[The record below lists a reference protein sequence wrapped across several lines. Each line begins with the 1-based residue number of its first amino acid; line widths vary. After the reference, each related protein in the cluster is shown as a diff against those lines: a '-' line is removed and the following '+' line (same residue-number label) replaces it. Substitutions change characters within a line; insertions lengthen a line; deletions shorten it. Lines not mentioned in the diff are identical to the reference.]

1 MTYYGEYLFRYRG
14 QLPLIIIIIA
24 IPIIATTSYYN
35 ILPIEY
41 QNIVQYCSILLSI
54 CGLFLRYY
62 ITGTTPEDTSGR
74 NRKKQIANTL
84 NTTGAYSIVRNP
96 LYLANY
102 LIWIGL
108 ASYSLSYILC
118 IIISLLFIIYYE
130 RIIIVEEK
138 FLSEKFK
145 VKYDVFCQ
153 KTPIC
158 FPSFRNYQKSNYPF
172 SIKNIL
178 RQEYSS
184 TLSLIVTYIYIDVL
198 LIIFHGNNITC
209 NLVTWKHHI
218 YIFLV
223 SILITVLL
231 KVIKTKSDL
240 LDE

>member
-1 MTYYGEYLFRYRG
+1 MIYYGEHLFRYRG

-54 CGLFLRYY
+54 CGLFLRCY

-145 VKYDVFCQ
+145 VKYDIFCQ
-153 KTPIC
+153 KTPIF

-209 NLVTWKHHI
+209 NLVAWKNHI

-231 KVIKTKSDL
+231 KVIKTKSNL

>member
-1 MTYYGEYLFRYRG
+1 MTHYGEHLFRYRG

-24 IPIIATTSYYN
+24 IQIIATTSYYN
-35 ILPIEY
+35 IFPIEY

-145 VKYDVFCQ
+145 VKYDIFCQ
-153 KTPIC
+153 KTPV
-158 FPSFRNYQKSNYPF
+158 FLPSFRNFQKSNYPF

-209 NLVTWKHHI
+209 NLKTWKHHI
-218 YIFLV
+218 YIFVV
-223 SILITVLL
+223 SILITALL
-231 KVIKTKSDL
+231 KVIKTKSNL

>member
-1 MTYYGEYLFRYRG
+1 MIYYGEHLFRYRG

-35 ILPIEY
+35 ILSIEY
-41 QNIVQYCSILLSI
+41 QNIIQSCSILLSI

-62 ITGTTPEDTSGR
+62 ITGSTAEDTSGR
-74 NRKKQIANTL
+74 NRKTQIANTL

-198 LIIFHGNNITC
+198 LIIFYGNNITC